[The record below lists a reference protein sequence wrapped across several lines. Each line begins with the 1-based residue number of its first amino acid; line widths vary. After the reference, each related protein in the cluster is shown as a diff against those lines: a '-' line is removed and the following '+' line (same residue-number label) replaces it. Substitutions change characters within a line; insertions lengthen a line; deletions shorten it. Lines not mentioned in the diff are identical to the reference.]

1 MIYRL
6 RKKFIRIC
14 TLSFLAVFLALFCC
28 IYLTTYLQTTRSLDD
43 LADILSE
50 NDGSFPNVQTF
61 SPHGGQSQLPAEQN
75 PETPFTTRFFTV
87 RFDAQGEV
95 LSTDI
100 QSIASVTQEEAADY
114 GEQALHK
121 GSERGWVGSYRF
133 KVTAS
138 SQETV
143 VVCVSGTSALGM
155 NRNFLTTASLVFVGG
170 SLVVL
175 LLVTLFSRRAVKP
188 VAESYERQKQF
199 VTDANHQLKTPLT
212 LIRANLDILEGET
225 GPSEWLSD
233 IREETELMSQMVGKL
248 VALARMDEE
257 AAPLETRPF
266 DLAEAVADGVSFFA
280 PVAEQAGKSLEAQV
294 PPRPGV
300 QGGRRRHPPAD
311 FHPAGQRGEILRPGR
326 EHPGDPDRRKAS
338 GPVGRQHLCPGGG
351 PSPLPA
357 VRPLLPRRPGQ
368 DLRQRVRGGALHC
381 QRDCGK
387 APGRN
392 FRPEAGRPGH
402 PFPGEAVKTGPGPP
416 PRERTWSCRFFYEE
430 KSCQLLE
437 ASTQLYWL
445 PD

>member
-50 NDGSFPNVQTF
+50 NDGSFPNTQTF
-61 SPHGGQSQLPAEQN
+61 GPHGGQSQLPAEQN

-175 LLVTLFSRRAVKP
+175 LLVTLFSKRAVKP

-199 VTDANHQLKTPLT
+199 VTDANHHLKTPLT

-294 PPRPGV
+294 PPALEYKGDEGAIRQLISILLDNGVKYCDPGGTIRV
-300 QGGRRRHPPAD
+300 TLTAGRHPVLWVDNTCAQVGDLPLSRLFDRFYRAD
-311 FHPAGQRGEILRPGR
+311 QARTYGNGFGVGLSIAKGIVEKHRGEISAQKL
-326 EHPGDPDRRKAS
+326 DDRTIRF
-338 GPVGRQHLCPGGG
+338 
-351 PSPLPA
+351 
-357 VRPLLPRRPGQ
+357 
-368 DLRQRVRGGALHC
+368 RVKL
-381 QRDCGK
+381 
-387 APGRN
+387 
-392 FRPEAGRPGH
+392 
-402 PFPGEAVKTGPGPP
+402 
-416 PRERTWSCRFFYEE
+416 
-430 KSCQLLE
+430 
-437 ASTQLYWL
+437 
-445 PD
+445 